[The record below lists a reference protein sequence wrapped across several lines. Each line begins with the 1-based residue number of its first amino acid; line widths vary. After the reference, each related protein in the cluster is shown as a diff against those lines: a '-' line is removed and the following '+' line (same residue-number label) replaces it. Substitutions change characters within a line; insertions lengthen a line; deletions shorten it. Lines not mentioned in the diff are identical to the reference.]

1 MSATSGSRRACSW
14 VSNGWGGVVR
24 TSGGT
29 SGGRDRSGIPDFP
42 LPFFLPPPS
51 LFPPSSLPCPSGPGE
66 QPTSGHLVPSG
77 STDLEMMADS
87 HDYDEVPMEDT
98 TEEEEVGW

>member
-1 MSATSGSRRACSW
+1 M
-14 VSNGWGGVVR
+14 GGVGWYVLVVGPVV
-24 TSGGT
+24 GGT
-29 SGGRDRSGIPDFP
+29 GVGFP
-42 LPFFLPPPS
+42 IFHFLFFLPPPS